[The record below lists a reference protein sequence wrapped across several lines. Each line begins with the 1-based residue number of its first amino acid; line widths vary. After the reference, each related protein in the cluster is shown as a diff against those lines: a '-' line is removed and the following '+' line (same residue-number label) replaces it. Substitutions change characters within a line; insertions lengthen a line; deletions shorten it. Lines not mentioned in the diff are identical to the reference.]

1 MSPYVLIFVSVIL
14 GAVGQIFLKTGM
26 GQLGIVEGIM
36 SMLKPAELVRV
47 FSNKFILLGF
57 FNYGAASLLWLA
69 VLSKMD
75 VSRAYPFLSFGYVLT
90 ALLATYY
97 LKETVTPYRWLG
109 IFLMVIGGYF
119 LFKS

>member
-1 MSPYVLIFVSVIL
+1 MSPYVLIFISIVL

-26 GQLGIVEGIM
+26 TQIGIVGGVTA
-36 SMLKPAELVRV
+36 MLKPAELFRV

-57 FNYGAASLLWLA
+57 FNYGVASLLWLA
-69 VLSKMD
+69 VLSKVD
-75 VSRAYPFLSFGYVLT
+75 VSKAYPFLSFGYVIT
-90 ALLATYY
+90 ALLAVYY

-109 IFLMVIGGYF
+109 IFLMIVGGYF

>member
-1 MSPYVLIFVSVIL
+1 MSPYALIFISVVL

-26 GQLGIVEGIM
+26 GELGAVNGVAE
-36 SMLKPAELVRV
+36 MLRPSELIRL

-57 FNYGAASLLWLA
+57 FNYGVASLLWLA
-69 VLSKMD
+69 VLSKVD
-75 VSRAYPFLSFGYVLT
+75 VSKAYPFLSFGYVIT
-90 ALLATYY
+90 ALLAAYY

-109 IFLMVIGGYF
+109 IFLMIIGGYF

>member
-1 MSPYVLIFVSVIL
+1 MSPYALIFISVVL

-26 GQLGIVEGIM
+26 GELGAVNGVAE
-36 SMLKPAELVRV
+36 MLQPSELIRL

-57 FNYGAASLLWLA
+57 FNYGVASLLWLA
-69 VLSKMD
+69 VLSKVD
-75 VSRAYPFLSFGYVLT
+75 VSKAYPFLSFGYVIT

-109 IFLMVIGGYF
+109 IFLMIIGGYF